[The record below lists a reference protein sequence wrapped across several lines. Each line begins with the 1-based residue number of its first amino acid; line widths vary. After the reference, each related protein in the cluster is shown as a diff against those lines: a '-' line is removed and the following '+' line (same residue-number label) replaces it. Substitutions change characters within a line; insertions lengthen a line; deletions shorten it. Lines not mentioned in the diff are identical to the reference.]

1 MVIDSLHNIDRYV
14 SLHPRFSKAFDFIN
28 TTNLQSLE
36 TGEIR
41 IDGEDI
47 RAIIMEEELVS
58 VEESTDGFECH
69 NTFIDIQVCING
81 QETVGWRSRGTCNTP
96 KAPYNPEE
104 DVLFFADQPDMY
116 FNLKEGQFS
125 IYFSDDVHAPTI
137 GNGKIKKMVIKVRAQ

>member
-1 MVIDSLHNIDRYV
+1 MVIDSLHNLDRYV

-28 TTNLQSLE
+28 TTNLHSLE

-69 NTFIDIQVCING
+69 NTFIDIQVCISG
-81 QETVGWRSRGTCNTP
+81 QEMVGWRSRGTCNTP

-104 DVLFFADQPDMY
+104 DVLFFEDKPDMY
-116 FNLKEGQFS
+116 FTLKEGQFS

-137 GNGKIKKMVIKVRAQ
+137 GNGRIKKMVIKVRAQ